1 MAQTNDPGET
11 AAERERVT
19 ELHEPPPKGEHVVP
33 EEGTEVQVPAVEEG
47 ADTVVRK
54 LLLLL
59 LLIALNNVIKN
70 SERISPTQSKA
81 PDAAGNMNASET
93 ATLRTENDAATET
106 VKLRGVTEDVV
117 AVGATTAALAMP
129 GERITWR
136 KTFELGVKITNDNAG
151 KFKLCSISYR
161 SQHIHR

>member
-47 ADTVVRK
+47 A
-54 LLLLL
+54 
-59 LLIALNNVIKN
+59 
-70 SERISPTQSKA
+70 TQSKA

-129 GERITWR
+129 MTMRGN
-136 KTFELGVKITNDNAG
+136 LNCAP
-151 KFKLCSISYR
+151 
-161 SQHIHR
+161 